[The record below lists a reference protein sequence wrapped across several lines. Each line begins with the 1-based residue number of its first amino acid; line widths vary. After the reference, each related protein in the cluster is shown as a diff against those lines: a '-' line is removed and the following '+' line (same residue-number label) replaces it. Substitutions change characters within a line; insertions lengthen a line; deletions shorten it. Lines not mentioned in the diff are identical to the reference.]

1 MRICEVGEMI
11 VRETLVTRSGG
22 KQVVMTPFND
32 YCDHLKVDVFK
43 ALGDVEAMCEMMT
56 GQCRCDWTETEVEA
70 YDKVR
75 SRLLNLAG
83 AVAR

>member
-1 MRICEVGEMI
+1 MI
-11 VRETLVTRSGG
+11 VKETLTMHSGG
-22 KQVVMTPFND
+22 KQTIMTPFAD
-32 YCDHLKVDVFK
+32 YCEHLKVDVFR
-43 ALGDVEAMCEMMT
+43 ALGDVELMCEMMT
-56 GQCRCDWTETEVEA
+56 GQCRSDWTDDEVKA